1 MHQQFTWETKDGLK
15 LFAQVWEPAGEVK
28 AVISLVH
35 GLGEHSGR
43 YKSLAQKFNEN
54 GMVLLAIDQRGSGQS
69 EGRRGH
75 TPSYAMLLD
84 DIERLLEEAKRRYP
98 SKASFIYGHSQGGN
112 LVLNYCL
119 RRNPPLEGIIVTSPW
134 LKLAVEPPLIKII
147 LGEVM
152 DKIWPS
158 FSQENGI
165 SAHALSHDPKIVR
178 AYMEDPLV
186 HNRISVRL
194 FSECYRAG
202 HWALEHSKE
211 LKIPLLLM
219 HGTADGITSPKASR
233 EFFENTDE
241 RCTFK
246 LWNCQFHE
254 LHNELIKDQVSNFII
269 NWVERFIN
277 R

>member
-1 MHQQFTWETKDGLK
+1 MHQQFSWKAKDGLK

-35 GLGEHSGR
+35 GSGEHSGR
-43 YKSLAQKFNEN
+43 YKLLAQKFNEK
-54 GMVLLAIDQRGSGQS
+54 GLALLAFDQRGSGQS

-75 TPSYAMLLD
+75 APSYNVLLD
-84 DIERLLEEAKRRYP
+84 DVEQLLDEAKKRYP
-98 SKASFIYGHSQGGN
+98 GKARFIYGHSLGGN
-112 LVLNYCL
+112 LALNYCL
-119 RRNPPLEGIIVTSPW
+119 RRKPPLEGMIVTSPW
-134 LKLAVEPPLIKII
+134 LRLAVEPPLIKII
-147 LGEVM
+147 IGEVM

-165 SAHALSHDPKIVR
+165 SAHALSHDPNIVR

-202 HWALEHSKE
+202 HWALEHSNE

-219 HGTADGITSPKASR
+219 HGTADGITSPEASQ
-233 EFFENTDE
+233 EFFENTDD

-246 LWNCQFHE
+246 LWNGQFHE
-254 LHNELIKDQVSNFII
+254 LHNEIIKDQVSNFIL
-269 NWVERFIN
+269 NWLERYIN